1 MSNLQIIQSK
11 IYEIRGQK
19 VMLDFDLAE
28 LYGIETR
35 VLKQAVRR
43 NSARFEGEDFMFELT
58 KEEISR
64 SQIVILNKGRGSNIK
79 YAPFAFT
86 ELGVA
91 MLSSVL
97 NSPTAIEIN
106 RGIMRVFVAM
116 RQLIH
121 TSPVDNIGELKNE
134 LKELKEYIEE
144 VFTDQNDINED
155 TRMQLEL
162 INQTLAEL
170 QTKDRGFK
178 ERKRIGY
185 KLPGCEEEEK
195 K

>member
-1 MSNLQIIQSK
+1 
-11 IYEIRGQK
+11 
-19 VMLDFDLAE
+19 MLEFDLAE

-106 RGIMRVFVAM
+106 RGIMQVFVAM

-121 TSPVDNIGELKNE
+121 LS
-134 LKELKEYIEE
+134 
-144 VFTDQNDINED
+144 
-155 TRMQLEL
+155 L
-162 INQTLAEL
+162 IH
-170 QTKDRGFK
+170 
-178 ERKRIGY
+178 I
-185 KLPGCEEEEK
+185 
-195 K
+195 